1 MPFYMIKQDIIT
13 MEVDAIVNPT
23 DEEYSGGGGAD
34 RHIQK
39 NAGPGL
45 WMKLEYMD
53 LLSPGKAT
61 ITPGYDLPAKYIIH
75 TQGPRW
81 IDGEEGEEDTL
92 ADCYK
97 NCLALAEE
105 NGCNTIAF
113 PLISGGTFG
122 FPNDG
127 AMRIAQREITEYLQ
141 SRDTMTVF
149 LVLRKAHVFNLGT
162 SLFKDSIQFFEENYV
177 KLDISS
183 DQETGRAD
191 LDLREMLAERS
202 ETFAVMLDRLREE
215 KGLKPA
221 ELYHKAMATK
231 NLYSKIMTNMNY
243 HVSKRSAVAFGLA
256 LELPWQDFCEL
267 VETAG
272 FAMTHH
278 DKFDVVIEYCVKTGE
293 YDIVHVNEHLFNID
307 PELPLIGC

>member
-23 DEEYSGGGGAD
+23 DEEYSGGGGTD

-45 WMKLEYMD
+45 WMKLEDMD

-61 ITPGYDLPAKYIIH
+61 ITPGYDLPTKYIIH

-81 IDGEEGEEDTL
+81 IDGEEGEEETL
-92 ADCYK
+92 AECYR

-105 NGCNTIAF
+105 NGCTSIAF

-141 SRDTMTVF
+141 NHEAMRIF
-149 LVLRKAHVFNLGT
+149 LVLRKSHVFNLGT
-162 SLFKDSIQFFEENYV
+162 NLFKDSIQFFEDNYV
-177 KLDISS
+177 KLDTSTK
-183 DQETGRAD
+183 QEDDYGD
-191 LDLREMLAERS
+191 LNLREMLREKD

-215 KGLKPA
+215 RGLKPS
-221 ELYHKAMATK
+221 ELYHNAMATK

-243 HVSKRSAVAFGLA
+243 HISKRNAVAFGLA
-256 LELPWQDFCEL
+256 LKLPWEDFCKL
-267 VETAG
+267 VESAG
-272 FAMTHH
+272 FAMTRHE
-278 DKFDVVIEYCVKTGE
+278 KFDVVIEYCVKKGE
-293 YDIVHVNEHLFNID
+293 YDIVHVNELLSNVD
-307 PELPLIGC
+307 PELALIGG

>member
-45 WMKLEYMD
+45 WMELENMD
-53 LLSPGKAT
+53 LLSPGKST
-61 ITPGYDLPAKYIIH
+61 ITPGYDLPAKFIIH

-81 IDGEEGEEDTL
+81 IDGEEGEAETL
-92 ADCYK
+92 AECYN

-105 NGCNTIAF
+105 NNCTSIAF

-127 AMRIAQREITEYLQ
+127 AMRIAQSVIAAYLQ
-141 SRDTMTVF
+141 SHEDMIIY
-149 LVLRKAHVFNLGT
+149 LVLRKSHVFNLGRN
-162 SLFKDSIQFFEENYV
+162 LFKDSIQFFEENYV
-177 KLDISS
+177 KLDTNAKHEE
-183 DQETGRAD
+183 DYGD
-191 LDLREMLAERS
+191 LNLRKMLLERD
-202 ETFAVMLDRLREE
+202 ETFAVMLDRLRKERE
-215 KGLKPA
+215 LKPA
-221 ELYHKAMATK
+221 ELYHKAMVTK

-256 LELPWQDFCEL
+256 LELPWQEFCEL
-267 VETAG
+267 IETAG
-272 FAMTHH
+272 FAMTRH